1 MDYGA
6 IRDQLI
12 KNEGLKLKPYK
23 DTVGKLTIGVG
34 RNLDDKGI
42 SRIEALY
49 LLENDITEV
58 MRQLD
63 ANLPWWKTQSDT
75 RKRALID
82 LCFNMGIG
90 TLLTFKNTLAAW
102 QRGDYDAA
110 GRGLENSKW
119 FTQVGY
125 RGPLI
130 VQMVKIG

>member
-1 MDYGA
+1 MDYNA

-12 KNEGLKLKPYK
+12 QHEGLKLKPYK

-34 RNLDDKGI
+34 RNLTDKGI
-42 SRIEALY
+42 SRIEALD

-63 ANLPWWKTQSDT
+63 KALPWWKSQSEM

-102 QRGDYDAA
+102 QKGDYQAA
-110 GRGLENSKW
+110 GRGLEQSKW

-125 RGPLI
+125 RGPII
-130 VQMVKIG
+130 VQMVKLG